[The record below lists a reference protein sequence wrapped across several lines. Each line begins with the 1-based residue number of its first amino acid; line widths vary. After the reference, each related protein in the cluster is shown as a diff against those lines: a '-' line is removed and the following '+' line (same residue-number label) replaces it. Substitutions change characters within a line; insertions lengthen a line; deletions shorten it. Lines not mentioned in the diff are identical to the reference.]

1 MGVVNIC
8 VDADTRRGWLIPWAL
23 VISLNIALL
32 KIKYWGVHYCI
43 VMEKVYDRELIFYSC
58 HELWKLQCT
67 KSVCLPHK
75 RLYEFATHPPPDGK
89 EVMRTSVWKAI
100 QTNYYEQGNH
110 SKNATLALDTV
121 KPQTFLIY
129 NLLIHVIKW
138 LKPLNS
144 AQYTF

>member
-1 MGVVNIC
+1 
-8 VDADTRRGWLIPWAL
+8 
-23 VISLNIALL
+23 
-32 KIKYWGVHYCI
+32 
-43 VMEKVYDRELIFYSC
+43 MEKVYDREFLFMSRT
-58 HELWKLQCT
+58 LKT
-67 KSVCLPHK
+67 CLMYQVS
-75 RLYEFATHPPPDGK
+75 LPP
-89 EVMRTSVWKAI
+89 TSVWKAI

-121 KPQTFLIY
+121 KPQIFLIY